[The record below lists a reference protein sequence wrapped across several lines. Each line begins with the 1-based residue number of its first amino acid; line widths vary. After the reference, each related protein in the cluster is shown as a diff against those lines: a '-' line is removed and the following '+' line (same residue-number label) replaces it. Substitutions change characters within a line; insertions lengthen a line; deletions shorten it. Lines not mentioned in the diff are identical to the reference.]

1 MSTTEWQ
8 MQFLVNYITFDYT
21 VQFLINTLSR
31 SPIYI
36 YKTKCATV
44 RKVERH
50 FLGPLKK
57 NHVSLLV
64 QRVMR
69 RGE

>member
-8 MQFLVNYITFDYT
+8 MQLLANYITFDYT
-21 VQFLINTLSR
+21 VHFLINMLTR
-31 SPIYI
+31 NPIYM
-36 YKTKCATV
+36 YKAKCATV
-44 RKVERH
+44 RKMERH

-57 NHVSLLV
+57 NRMPFLV